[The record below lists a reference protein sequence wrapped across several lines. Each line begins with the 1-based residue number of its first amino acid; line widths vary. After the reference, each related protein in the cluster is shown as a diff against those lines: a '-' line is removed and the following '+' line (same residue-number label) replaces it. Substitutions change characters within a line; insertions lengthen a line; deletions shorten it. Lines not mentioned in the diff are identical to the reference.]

1 MDYGSEYG
9 STYDYGLLLWVI
21 VLGNLVMGNV
31 VMRYGHFD
39 WIQIGLVLWSD
50 FSSVLKISD
59 IHVLLLSHTKK
70 EFLVMGNP
78 VMRFGSFRIGIC
90 QDLDLSY
97 FGSLKIRISQDLDFS
112 GFGSLR
118 IRISQVFFKAIVLWV
133 IRLWDSH
140 PIFFLDAQDSK

>member
-1 MDYGSEYG
+1 MDYGSDYG
-9 STYDYGLLLWVI
+9 STYDYGLLLWVF

-50 FSSVLKISD
+50 FSSVLKISV

-70 EFLVMGNP
+70 NSL
-78 VMRFGSFRIGIC
+78 
-90 QDLDLSY
+90 LSY
-97 FGSLKIRISQDLDFS
+97 FGSLKIWIPQDLKLS
-112 GFGSLR
+112 RLGSLT
-118 IRISQVFFKAIVLWV
+118 IRIFQVFFKAIVLWV

-140 PIFFLDAQDSK
+140 PILFF